1 MPAAKLIY
9 KERGVKGKGGEFVQ
23 IEQTK
28 TFVLN
33 KIKNVSVETN
43 INKKNL
49 VTRGHKKI
57 HKIKIHH
64 DFRKC
69 LQYFF
74 NLDLKLSKV
83 CIKRVSETH

>member
-33 KIKNVSVETN
+33 KIKNVSVEIN
-43 INKKNL
+43 IIKMNL
-49 VTRGHKKI
+49 VTMGHKRY
-57 HKIKIHH
+57 IK
-64 DFRKC
+64 
-69 LQYFF
+69 
-74 NLDLKLSKV
+74 
-83 CIKRVSETH
+83 